1 MPHDPGHAD
10 GHHHD
15 HGHHHGHDHG
25 HAHPHPSGRRW
36 WGMLALAI
44 AAVALAWYV
53 STGVYFVRTNERA
66 VVRRGGAALEQVRTP
81 DLYFGL
87 PVGVD
92 KVDRIKVLQTKRVGV
107 GRSLSDT
114 TLGRRGAPEQAEC
127 LTGDRNLILVSAVV
141 QYHIKDPKAYLFH
154 VADVPA
160 LVRNVA
166 AAELTRVISSM
177 AVDDVLTTERS
188 AIQTRVR
195 QAVQKVLD
203 RYQAGVKVAQVLLP
217 SEAVA
222 PPLDVAEAFR
232 DVSSAREDKQRA
244 INVARGYA
252 QRIIPEARG
261 QAYRIESEA
270 QGYAAKTVQEAEGDA
285 LRFIREAEQ
294 LQTGRAV
301 TFRRL
306 ILETLEEIL
315 PRVRK
320 VVLDARAQRT
330 LDLGLFED
338 KE

>member
-1 MPHDPGHAD
+1 MPHA
-10 GHHHD
+10 
-15 HGHHHGHDHG
+15 HG
-25 HAHPHPSGRRW
+25 HAHGHSDGHSHDHGDDHAHPHTSGRAW
-36 WGMLALAI
+36 WLKLGLLV
-44 AAVALAWYV
+44 AAAALAWYV

-66 VVRRGGAALEQVRTP
+66 VVRRGGAALKQVRTP

-87 PVGVD
+87 PAGID
-92 KVDRIKVLQTKRVGV
+92 KVDRLKVLEAKRVGV

-160 LVRNVA
+160 LVRNVT
-166 AAELTRVISSM
+166 AAELTKVISGM
-177 AVDDVLTTERS
+177 AVDDVLTVKRS

-195 QAVQKVLD
+195 QAVQKTLD
-203 RYQAGVKVAQVLLP
+203 RYQAGVKVARVLLP
-217 SEAVA
+217 GEAVA
-222 PPLDVAEAFR
+222 PPLDVAEAFG

-244 INVARGYA
+244 INMARGYA
-252 QRIIPEARG
+252 QRIIPEALG
-261 QAYRIESEA
+261 QAYRIQSEA
-270 QGYAAKTVQEAEGDA
+270 EAYAEKTVQEARGDA
-285 LRFIREAEQ
+285 LRFVKEAKE
-294 LQTGRAV
+294 LKEGRAV

-320 VVLDARAQRT
+320 IVLDARARHT